1 MAWRIEFAAEAMQ
14 ELARLDRQI
23 QERIRSYLRQRI
35 ASSDNPRDF
44 GQPLRR
50 NLAGLWK
57 YRVGDYRI
65 VAEIQ
70 DQTILVLVLRI
81 GHRSKIYGGH

>member
-1 MAWRIEFAAEAMQ
+1 MQ
-14 ELARLDRQI
+14 ELARLDRQV
-23 QERIRSYLRQRI
+23 QERIRGYLRQRI

-50 NLAGLWK
+50 DLAGLWK

-65 VAEIQ
+65 IADIQ

-81 GHRSKIYGGH
+81 GHRSKVYGGH

>member
-14 ELARLDRQI
+14 ELARLDRQV

-35 ASSDNPRDF
+35 APSDNPRDF

-70 DQTILVLVLRI
+70 DQMILVLVLRI
-81 GHRSKIYGGH
+81 GHRSIIYGGH

>member
-14 ELARLDRQI
+14 ELARLDRQV
-23 QERIRSYLRQRI
+23 QERIRNYLRQRI
-35 ASSDNPRDF
+35 ASSDDPRNF